1 MQTIPTALGCACTA
15 SCFYQTCKPNPA
27 NLIYNIEKRFRIS
40 NNEAYS
46 KMHQRGARGLQQNL
60 CYTNRHHTA
69 HECKYVHFFPK
80 QLPFHRKI

>member
-46 KMHQRGARGLQQNL
+46 KTFA
-60 CYTNRHHTA
+60 TPTAHHTA